1 MRLATLTLA
10 MLGLL
15 FVGTAFA
22 VAQEQSANVPAAP
35 YLTAAAN
42 DAAVTFVHRPVY
54 RSVPGWY
61 GYYRYPPYYTYRPRS
76 YWYGPPRYYDY
87 YVNPYPG
94 YYYPNGFGFEYYG
107 PRRSFSFG
115 F

>member
-15 FVGTAFA
+15 SVGTTFA
-22 VAQEQSANVPAAP
+22 VAQERFANVPAAP
-35 YLTAAAN
+35 RVAAIA
-42 DAAVTFVHRPVY
+42 DQAVVTPVRWYAYRP
-54 RSVPGWY
+54 VPGWD
-61 GYYRYPPYYTYRPRS
+61 GVYRYPYYTYRPR
-76 YWYGPPRYYDY
+76 YNWYVPPRYYGY
-87 YVNPYPG
+87 YVDPDSD
-94 YYYPNGFGFEYYG
+94 YYYPNGFEFDYRG